1 MTIQKRSTSSSKQQR
16 NKAPVA
22 KKCRG
27 KSKLKKQLKFSDVP
41 ESHAAECCEADLYH
55 RRHEIWYTREEY
67 SEFHKDRFETIKR
80 FRASG
85 GDVALLD
92 ADSQSVRGL
101 EPFWTPQGHRELQGC
116 RKLHKS
122 TVMLEQ
128 ARQNLTNTKDAE
140 RFRIMVAAQ
149 SDLAQKRA
157 QDLATLD
164 EVEANKV
171 YNPAMPQNSS
181 IPPNHPALSPL
192 SLPETKDVENLSPRS
207 TVAFVP
213 QATTAALPSLSL
225 LGSQQ
230 IRALQE
236 HNARRLMEM
245 YACNNGD
252 TSQQAFRFPI
262 RRDSLVGGARFIHA
276 MMISQQNGA

>member
-1 MTIQKRSTSSSKQQR
+1 MAIQKPSSSTSKQQR

-27 KSKLKKQLKFSDVP
+27 KNKRKKQVQVVRFSEVS
-41 ESHAAECCEADLYH
+41 ESHEAECCEADLYN

-67 SEFHKDRFETIKR
+67 TDFHQDRFATIRR

-85 GDVALLD
+85 GDLSSLD
-92 ADSQSVRGL
+92 RESQCMRGL
-101 EPFWTPQGHRELQGC
+101 EPFWTPQGHLELQGS

-128 ARQNLTNTKDAE
+128 ARQNLTQIRDAE

-149 SDLAQKRA
+149 SEQAQKRA
-157 QDLATLD
+157 EELANLD
-164 EVEANKV
+164 ELEAKKA
-171 YNPAMPQNSS
+171 YNPDMDQTTN
-181 IPPNHPALSPL
+181 IPANHPALY
-192 SLPETKDVENLSPRS
+192 SLPFKKDSENLSPRS
-207 TVAFVP
+207 SLSFVP
-213 QATTAALPSLSL
+213 QTATLPTLSLSE
-225 LGSQQ
+225 SQQ

-236 HNARRLMEM
+236 HNARRLMKM
-245 YACNNGD
+245 YGSSQSNGPV
-252 TSQQAFRFPI
+252 FRFPI